1 MPKPDPVPQ
10 GKLGG
15 PPPSGEIHLRRLVV
29 TAGLNRV
36 ELDGDLTLN
45 SPAVQDLIAKV
56 FAPPSDPVL
65 QKLTS
70 DLKHETDALAG
81 SVAANQP

>member
-1 MPKPDPVPQ
+1 MPKPDLAHPA
-10 GKLGG
+10 
-15 PPPSGEIHLRRLVV
+15 PPSGEIRLRRLVV

-56 FAPPSDPVL
+56 FTPPSDPVL
-65 QKLTS
+65 KQLTS
-70 DLKHETDALAG
+70 DLKTETDALAG